1 MIPHTK
7 FSRVPIV
14 IPITIVHFF
23 FVHMSD
29 ARPIIYAIIG
39 KERMNPPVGPVIDCH
54 PPVKF
59 EKTGSPKAPNRTYM
73 SVAVNAG
80 FAPNIIAVN
89 VIIKV
94 WRVVGT
100 PVGSSMGMGAMTQI
114 RDVVSPIMHSS
125 FVLFLVYFIIFYSPK
140 VFQSLQ
146 NSIFGH
152 FSQCGLNFMVE
163 IFSKKV

>member
-1 MIPHTK
+1 M
-7 FSRVPIV
+7 

-29 ARPIIYAIIG
+29 ARPITYAIIG
-39 KERMNPPVGPVIDCH
+39 KERINPPVGPVIDCH

-59 EKTGSPKAPNRTYM
+59 EKTGSPKAPRRTYI

-80 FAPNIIAVN
+80 FAPNIIAVS

-100 PVGSSMGMGAMTQI
+100 PVGSIIGMGAMTQI
-114 RDVVSPIMHSS
+114 KAVVSPTMHSS
-125 FVLFLVYFIIFYSPK
+125 FVLFLGYFIIYYSPK
-140 VFQSLQ
+140 VSQSLQ

-152 FSQCGLNFMVE
+152 VSQCGC
-163 IFSKKV
+163 IRIS